1 MTEYQFYAVLIS
13 IATALGGGAL
23 IYYGTAWLDR
33 RDERRRRSPAE

>member
-13 IATALGGGAL
+13 IATALGGGAM

-33 RDERRRRSPAE
+33 RERNRERHPAE